1 MALRNTAGILFAAVM
16 ILTGMILAGTQAH
29 AAEAANERLKKGLL
43 ANPSFARLVPANR
56 TVARLVV
63 EGDIQALDWRYER
76 SPEAV
81 PKVPRALDTY
91 TVRNCDSQSTLLAT
105 GVLEGAR
112 TQTASLTT
120 TRGWEVGA
128 AVKFEIGFPLVG
140 KTEWTFSG
148 KYNQS
153 TAQTDAQTQSVGV
166 KHGYRSPARPGTQ
179 HELQLVVVEES
190 VEGVPYSFDLVMSGP
205 VRVFHELESLWLSK
219 SRLDDAFIGSDEP
232 VGDSRRDLPVC
243 RARHGSAYHPGKV
256 VGDYCNITYAGDE
269 IRKSRFQVL
278 YGSAGLGIS
287 EKLYSGGDTDTENGL
302 IAGTE
307 RSRACD
313 AGRADYQEC
322 LDENPQ
328 QGKLYVCFAKHMVLL
343 DDRGWHPGKLV
354 RRDCMIG
361 YGGKELAK
369 GDYKILTYDGDP
381 EKSFVVNLEDY
392 LTLEQRTFRIEGLF
406 SGSYAGEAEL
416 VRGDS
421 QPADQKI
428 CANEVAGTDDG
439 TQSDTTEK
447 QMADPVQA
455 GNVVYMMA
463 QQSSGSGVSNTAAP
477 DGSKAEPAVAGDVIA
492 ETVTQDG
499 ILMQRPIIRELKLQ
513 SPVMFGDDVVA
524 VQESLIL
531 RGYRL
536 KLDGYYGPGTARAV
550 RLFQKAS
557 GIEPDGVV
565 GGDTGYWLGLAPRTT
580 PLPHKLPRTEPQA
593 AHSS

>member
-1 MALRNTAGILFAAVM
+1 MALRNTVGVLFAAA
-16 ILTGMILAGTQAH
+16 MILAGTQVH
-29 AAEAANERLKKGLL
+29 AAEAANERLKKDLL
-43 ANPSFARLVPANR
+43 ANPSFAARVPANR
-56 TVARLVV
+56 SVARLVV
-63 EGDIQALDWRYER
+63 EGDIQAQDWRYER
-76 SPEAV
+76 SPAAV

-120 TRGWEVGA
+120 TRGWEVGT

-153 TAQTDAQTQSVGV
+153 TAQTDAQSQSVGV

-205 VRVFHELESLWLSK
+205 VRVFHDLESLWLPK
-219 SRLDDAFIGSDEP
+219 RRLGDAFVGSDEP

-243 RARHGSAYHPGKV
+243 RARHGSTYHPGKV
-256 VGDYCNITYAGDE
+256 VGDYCNITYAGKE

-278 YGSAGLGIS
+278 YDSAGLGIS
-287 EKLYSGGDTDTENGL
+287 EKLYSGGDTDTEKGL
-302 IAGTE
+302 VAGTE
-307 RSRACD
+307 GSRACD

-322 LDENPQ
+322 RDENPQ
-328 QGKLYVCFAKHMVLL
+328 QGKLYVCFAKHNVLL

-381 EKSFVVNLEDY
+381 AESFVVNLEDY
-392 LTLEQRTFRIEGLF
+392 LTLEQRTFRIEGSF

-428 CANEVAGTDDG
+428 CANEVAGSGDG
-439 TQSDTTEK
+439 TQPDASEK
-447 QMADPVQA
+447 GTADSVQS
-455 GNVVYMMA
+455 GNVVYRTA
-463 QQSSGSGVSNTAAP
+463 QHSSGSDVFNAAAP
-477 DGSKAEPAVAGDVIA
+477 DRPKAEPAVAGDVIA

-499 ILMQRPIIRELKLQ
+499 ALIQRPIIRELELQ
-513 SPVMFGDDVVA
+513 SPLMFGDDVVA
-524 VQESLIL
+524 VQEALIE
-531 RGYRL
+531 RGYLL

-550 RLFQKAS
+550 RLFQKAN
-557 GIEPDGVV
+557 GIEADGVV

-580 PLPHKLPRTEPQA
+580 PLPHRLPRTDPQA
-593 AHSS
+593 AAGS